1 MAGASNGR
9 HSKRGFALQTTYL
22 SGGMRVAMDVFTPAK
37 PCKHPIV
44 LALHGS
50 GGLYSGYLQF
60 PQMLADRGFSVF
72 LPHFFD
78 TTGTTWA
85 SPNVIHEQFPTWM
98 IAISDA
104 LDFAQDHAQADAQ
117 HIGIVGF
124 SLGAYL
130 GLSLG
135 SQQSRVKAVV
145 DFFGG
150 LPDHFAEQVRHLP
163 PVLILHG
170 DRDEVVSV
178 SEAHKIEAL
187 YRARNAAYEIKIFNG
202 AGHGFNGLNMLDAG
216 QRTYFFLKKHL
227 G

>member
-1 MAGASNGR
+1 M
-9 HSKRGFALQTTYL
+9 QTSYL
-22 SGGMRVAMDVFTPAK
+22 TGGKPVAIDVFTPDK
-37 PCKHPIV
+37 PGRYPIV

-60 PQMLADRGFSVF
+60 PQMLADRGFAVF
-72 LPHFFD
+72 LPHFFQ
-78 TTGTTWA
+78 TTDTTWA
-85 SPNVIHEQFPTWM
+85 SPSVIHEKFPSWM

-104 LDFAQDHAQADAQ
+104 LDFAQDYEQADAQ
-117 HIGIVGF
+117 RIGIVGF

-145 DFFGG
+145 NFFGG
-150 LPDHFAEQVRHLP
+150 LPDHFAQQVRHLP

-170 DRDEVVSV
+170 DCDRVVPV
-178 SEAHKIEAL
+178 SEAHAIEAM
-187 YRARNAAYEIKIFNG
+187 YRERNAPYEIKIYKN

-216 QRTYFFLKKHL
+216 RKTYFFLKRHL
-227 G
+227 DNGNGY

>member
-1 MAGASNGR
+1 MQATYFSAGKPIGI
-9 HSKRGFALQTTYL
+9 
-22 SGGMRVAMDVFTPAK
+22 DVFVPSKAGRY
-37 PCKHPIV
+37 PIV

-50 GGLYSGYLQF
+50 GGLYSGYQQF
-60 PQMLADRGFSVF
+60 PQMLADRGFAVF
-72 LPHFFD
+72 LPHFFEA
-78 TTGTTWA
+78 TGTSWA
-85 SPNVIHEQFPTWM
+85 TPNAIPEKFPAWM
-98 IAISDA
+98 VAISDA
-104 LDFAQDHAQADAQ
+104 LDFAQDQPQADARQ
-117 HIGIVGF
+117 IGIVGF

-170 DRDEVVSV
+170 DRDTVVPV
-178 SEAHKIEAL
+178 AEAQKIEAI
-187 YRARNAAYEIKIFNG
+187 YGAKGAEYEMKIFKN
-202 AGHGFNGLNMLDAG
+202 AGHGFSGLDMLDAG

-227 G
+227 GG

>member
-1 MAGASNGR
+1 M
-9 HSKRGFALQTTYL
+9 HSTYL
-22 SGGMRVAMDVFTPAK
+22 SGGK
-37 PCKHPIV
+37 PIGIDLFVPSKPGKYPVV

-50 GGLYSGYLQF
+50 GGLYSGYSQF
-60 PQMLADRGFSVF
+60 PQMLADRGFAVF

-78 TTGTTWA
+78 ATGTAWA
-85 SPNVIHEQFPTWM
+85 SPNTVREQFPAWI
-98 IAISDA
+98 IAVSDA
-104 LDFAQDHAQADAQ
+104 LDFAQDHPQSDAQ
-117 HIGIVGF
+117 QVGIVGF

-130 GLSLG
+130 GLSLA

-170 DRDEVVSV
+170 DNDNVVPV
-178 SEAHKIEAL
+178 TEAQKIEAL
-187 YRARNAAYEIKIFNG
+187 YQARQAPFEMKIFRN
-202 AGHGFNGLNMLDAG
+202 AGHGFNALDMLDAG

-227 G
+227 GNGSG